1 MALFGNTTEESAQ
14 SGSQPKADQPR
25 AGANLGG
32 KKLGKKLAVKESP
45 LATRILSR
53 PRITE
58 KSYALN
64 ALNQYVFVVTK
75 TATKKSVKR
84 AVEQAYGVQVKKVR
98 IVRLPAKT
106 RMFGK
111 NMGMKSAIKKAIVS
125 VTKGQSLELFKGGI

>member
-1 MALFGNTTEESAQ
+1 MALFGNTTEEKKEPVAK
-14 SGSQPKADQPR
+14 KASTEVTV
-25 AGANLGG
+25 A
-32 KKLGKKLAVKESP
+32 KKMLATKESP
-45 LATRILSR
+45 LAARILSR

-84 AVEQAYGVQVKKVR
+84 AVEQAYGVRVEKVR

-111 NMGMKSAIKKAIVS
+111 NMGSKSAIKKAIVS
-125 VTKGQSLELFKGGI
+125 VEKGQSLELFKGGM

>member
-1 MALFGNTTEESAQ
+1 MALFGNTIEEKKAPATKKVSTEVAVAK
-14 SGSQPKADQPR
+14 KA
-25 AGANLGG
+25 
-32 KKLGKKLAVKESP
+32 LATKESP

-84 AVEQAYGVQVKKVR
+84 AVEQAYGVQVEKVR

-111 NMGMKSAIKKAIVS
+111 SMGSKSAIKKAIVS

>member
-1 MALFGNTTEESAQ
+1 MALFGDTTEEKETSVAKKASAGLVA
-14 SGSQPKADQPR
+14 SKKA
-25 AGANLGG
+25 LV
-32 KKLGKKLAVKESP
+32 KKESP

-84 AVEQAYGVQVKKVR
+84 AVEEAYGVQVEKVR
-98 IVRLPAKT
+98 MVRLPAKT

-125 VTKGQSLELFKGGI
+125 VMKGQSLELFKGGI

>member
-1 MALFGNTTEESAQ
+1 MALFGNTTEEK
-14 SGSQPKADQPR
+14 KAP
-25 AGANLGG
+25 AT
-32 KKLGKKLAVKESP
+32 KKVSTEAAVAKKALATKESP

-64 ALNQYVFVVTK
+64 ALNQYVFVVSK

-84 AVEQAYGVQVKKVR
+84 AVEQAYGVQVEKVR

-125 VTKGQSLELFKGGI
+125 VTKGQSIELFKGGM

>member
-1 MALFGNTTEESAQ
+1 MALFGNTTEEKETSAAK
-14 SGSQPKADQPR
+14 KAS
-25 AGANLGG
+25 AGLVAS
-32 KKLGKKLAVKESP
+32 KKALVKKESP

-84 AVEQAYGVQVKKVR
+84 AVEEAYGVQVEKVR
-98 IVRLPAKT
+98 MVRLPAKT

-125 VTKGQSLELFKGGI
+125 VMKGQSLELFKGGI